1 MNAKEIALV
10 NFINREGYDN
20 SKWGVEVLNGATR
33 TLREMFGSPDP
44 DWYFDRVVPDKYIWI
59 WVDSVEAERII
70 VKLKDQAYPDMI
82 CCPRP
87 KETVLLW
94 SIS

>member
-20 SKWGVEVLNGATR
+20 SEWGVEVLNGATR
-33 TLREMFGSPDP
+33 TLHEMFGSPEP
-44 DWYFDRVVPDKYIWI
+44 DWNCDRIVPDKYIWI
-59 WVDSVEAERII
+59 WVDSEEAERI
-70 VKLKDQAYPDMI
+70 VAKLKDQAYPDMTY
-82 CCPRP
+82 RP
-87 KETVLLW
+87 TSDETVLLW